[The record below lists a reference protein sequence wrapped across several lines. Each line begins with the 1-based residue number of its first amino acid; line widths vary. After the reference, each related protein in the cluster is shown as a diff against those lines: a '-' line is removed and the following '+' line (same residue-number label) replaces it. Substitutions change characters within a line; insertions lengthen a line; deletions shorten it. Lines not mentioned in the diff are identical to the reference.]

1 MASPP
6 QHNLPW
12 LGEVLWSLPR
22 PQWHFGP
29 PSQCWI
35 IYGGRGSRGCR
46 HGIGGA
52 RLTQSAAGVGCPLKL
67 AYSVVYHD
75 CVSMPVPNNMLLSR
89 RYAYRMSWLTPLP
102 IHSTPIG
109 LGVQSCPLCGLLFAQ
124 ARTWSTIPR
133 HLVRA
138 SITTDHFSM
147 VVCLLSAKTA
157 SKRRAWSPLQA
168 MRTSRFGLNIGG
180 EDDVMASGN
189 RWQGY
194 RLCGD
199 ARRRVGARR
208 RCRVVQQKNTA
219 GRLPWL

>member
-1 MASPP
+1 VA
-6 QHNLPW
+6 
-12 LGEVLWSLPR
+12 LWPSLAT
-22 PQWHFGP
+22 
-29 PSQCWI
+29 
-35 IYGGRGSRGCR
+35 RGCLSR
-46 HGIGGA
+46 EGVA
-52 RLTQSAAGVGCPLKL
+52 RLQTWHWRRSSYAIGCPCQ
-67 AYSVVYHD
+67 SSSGI
-75 CVSMPVPNNMLLSR
+75 CVLGRLSRLCQYVIPHNMLPSR
-89 RYAYRMSWLTPLP
+89 RYAYPMSWPTPLP

-109 LGVQSCPLCGLLFAQ
+109 LGVLSCPLCGLLFAQ

-138 SITTDHFSM
+138 SIAADDFSV

-168 MRTSRFGLNIGG
+168 MRTSRFGLYIGG
-180 EDDVMASGN
+180 EGDVAASGN
-189 RWQGY
+189 RWLGC

-219 GRLPWL
+219 GKLPWL